1 MSSSPQGWQTSRS
14 PQATGQSLNTRN
26 CLLIAVVLFAV
37 ACTCGVLLLLAGN
50 SLWDNFFVQPDQD
63 EGAASVSWP
72 ADSAELTIAV
82 SPGMSPALGELAEQF
97 NRLQQRTP
105 DDQAMQV
112 QMLAL
117 VPEKMV
123 EQSLGAPSFQALAPD
138 SSLWLNQLEQRWAEL
153 DTGASEEFLVPIANR
168 RVGAP
173 VRYATSPIVIAAWES
188 VARDLGWPERPI
200 GWQQIQQQATDDP
213 NFKWN
218 HPSTGYASGLLATLA
233 EFYAGAGLTRG
244 LTPEAATDP
253 QTLEYVRAVEATVRF
268 YGEGEEVI
276 VERLAAEGRDFLDA
290 FVTQEQVVIAWNQ
303 HQAQNAG
310 EGLVAIYPA
319 EGTLWAD
326 HPLALLEL
334 GGPDETPVTDNQRR
348 TFEAFAQFLST
359 ADVQRQLLA
368 AGYRPADLTIS
379 LDEAGNTFASTD
391 AVDWRQPQTTLQIP
405 SAMVVEVVQNV
416 WWYTKRPTN
425 VYLVVD
431 TSGSM
436 QGAKLGRTREA
447 LEAFV
452 SQIQGDRDQVG
463 LIEFGTDVKLFEP
476 LQVLDDDSRQELIQR
491 INRMEADGET
501 AMIDAVLEA
510 YDELQQTGNAEA
522 INAIVVMTD
531 GRENASTY
539 STHHLRGRFE
549 EEQAVTVVVFAIA
562 FGSDAD
568 DGLLREIADIGNGQ
582 FRRADE
588 TDIEELYKV
597 ISTYF

>member
-1 MSSSPQGWQTSRS
+1 MSSSPQGWQTSQS
-14 PQATGQSLNTRN
+14 PQGTGQRLNTRN
-26 CLLIAVVLFAV
+26 CLLIGVVLFAI
-37 ACTCGVLLLLAGN
+37 ACACSALLLIAGN
-50 SLWDNFFVQPDQD
+50 SLWDRFAVQPDQD
-63 EGAASVSWP
+63 EETVPVSWP
-72 ADSAELTIAV
+72 ADSSELTIAV
-82 SPGMSPALGELAEQF
+82 SPGMSSALGELAGQF
-97 NRLQQRTP
+97 NGQQQRTP
-105 DDQAMQV
+105 DDQVMQV
-112 QMLAL
+112 QILAL
-117 VPEKMV
+117 APEKMV
-123 EQSLGAPSFQALAPD
+123 EQSLGVPPFQALAPD

-153 DTGASEEFLVPIANR
+153 TEAGEESLVPIGNR
-168 RVGAP
+168 RVGTP

-200 GWQQIQQQATDDP
+200 GWQQIQQQATEDP
-213 NFKWN
+213 DFKWN

-303 HQAQNAG
+303 RQAQNVG
-310 EGLVAIYPA
+310 EELVAIYPA

-334 GGPDETPVTDNQRR
+334 GGPRETSVTDNQRR
-348 TFEAFAQFLST
+348 TFEAFARFLST

-379 LDEAGNTFASTD
+379 LDEPGNPFASTS

-436 QGAKLGRTREA
+436 QGAKIRRTQEA
-447 LEAFV
+447 LQAFV
-452 SQIQGDRDQVG
+452 GQIQGDRDQVG
-463 LIEFGTDVKLFEP
+463 LIEFGTNVKLFEP
-476 LQVLDDDSRQELIQR
+476 LQALDENSRQELIQR
-491 INRMEADGET
+491 ISRMEADGET

-510 YDELQQTGNAEA
+510 YDDLQRTGNTEA

-531 GRENASTY
+531 GLENASYYTID
-539 STHHLRGRFE
+539 HLRGRFE

-562 FGSDAD
+562 FGNDAD
-568 DGLLREIADIGNGQ
+568 DGLLREIADIGGGQ

>member
-1 MSSSPQGWQTSRS
+1 MSSSPQGWQTSQS
-14 PQATGQSLNTRN
+14 PQTTGQGLNARN
-26 CLLIAVVLFAV
+26 CLLIGVVLLAI
-37 ACTCGVLLLLAGN
+37 ACACSALLLIAGN
-50 SLWDNFFVQPDQD
+50 SLWDRFAAQPDQD
-63 EGAASVSWP
+63 EETAPVPWP

-82 SPGMSPALGELAEQF
+82 SPGMSSALGELAEQF
-97 NRLQQRTP
+97 NGQQQRTP

-112 QMLAL
+112 RILAL
-117 VPEKMV
+117 APEKMV

-153 DTGASEEFLVPIANR
+153 TTEAGEESLVPIGNR
-168 RVGAP
+168 RVGTP
-173 VRYATSPIVIAAWES
+173 VRYATSPIVIASWES

-303 HQAQNAG
+303 HQAQNVG
-310 EGLVAIYPA
+310 EELVAIYPA

-334 GGPDETPVTDNQRR
+334 GGPGETSVTDNQRR
-348 TFEAFAQFLST
+348 TLEAFAQFLST
-359 ADVQRQLLA
+359 ADVQHQLLA

-379 LDEAGNTFASTD
+379 LDEPGNPFASTD

-436 QGAKLGRTREA
+436 QRVKLGLTQEA
-447 LEAFV
+447 LQAFV
-452 SQIQGDRDQVG
+452 DQIQGDRDQVG
-463 LIEFGTDVKLFEP
+463 LIEFGSGVKLFEP
-476 LQVLDDDSRQELIQR
+476 LQALDDDGRQELIQR
-491 INRMEADGET
+491 INRMEADGQT

-510 YDELQQTGNAEA
+510 YDDLQRTGDTEA

-531 GRENASTY
+531 GLENASYYTID
-539 STHHLRGRFE
+539 HLRSRFE

-562 FGSDAD
+562 FGNDAD
-568 DGLLREIADIGNGQ
+568 DNLLREIADIGGGQ

-588 TDIEELYKV
+588 TDIEELYKI